1 MFVQLQSGISVHEV
15 QLHDSV
21 IISELT
27 SLIDIPFVH
36 YFSNVVAL
44 NQFSVEVT
52 RQILLTSVIC
62 NLLPIIFCYVMPYQ

>member
-27 SLIDIPFVH
+27 SLFDIPFVG

-52 RQILLTSVIC
+52 CQILLTSFIC